1 MAIKRM
7 RENED
12 LISDFIVV
20 SYLIKIDVPQ
30 YFNQVDNLLL

>member
-1 MAIKRM
+1 M

-12 LISDFIVV
+12 LISDFIVA